1 MPGKKHDSSKI
12 ARHTRVEE
20 AMEEVIGQHDSDVG
34 PVSHDEVAAL
44 SRFIGVRSNM
54 EGEPL
59 TVGELVTAT
68 GIVMEEV
75 GAKPETRTPNP
86 NYRGKPDK
94 EDRPRRPRGKRSY
107 FVMGT
112 GRRS

>member
-1 MPGKKHDSSKI
+1 MEKHDSSKV
-12 ARHTRVEE
+12 ARHTKVEE
-20 AMEEVIGQHDSDVG
+20 AMNEVIEQHHKAIGPVTHEEV
-34 PVSHDEVAAL
+34 VAL
-44 SRFIGVRSNM
+44 QRHIGVRANM

-68 GIVMEEV
+68 GIVMEET
-75 GAKPETRTPNP
+75 GATTETRRPNP
-86 NYRGKPDK
+86 NYVGKPDK

-107 FVMGT
+107 FVLGS